1 MNVMEQEKKKIIE
14 IKEITREEA
23 LRKFKA
29 AKQRKAA
36 CVARMSEIL
45 KKDYFEQT
53 GKVLADSEI
62 EVW

>member
-1 MNVMEQEKKKIIE
+1 MEQEKKKVIE

-36 CVARMSEIL
+36 CVARM
-45 KKDYFEQT
+45 K
-53 GKVLADSEI
+53 A
-62 EVW
+62 